1 MFQHRYTVVATI
13 AVVAL
18 LISSIV
24 IIPRNVSLY
33 AQSSHG
39 DPKAHYVPSSAFGD
53 TDDLPNGSI
62 KLKRTALAAG
72 SASVSGVVK
81 DASTGSPVANANVG
95 ISTGAVSATASYTT
109 TASDGSYSFTGI
121 AAGTYNL
128 PASRFTISGTQPLYK
143 DSPKFGISVSTSATV
158 NFSLTAISVPGS
170 RTIPTG
176 RAKNLIIVDYDE
188 TYHESW

>member
-1 MFQHRYTVVATI
+1 MQGTIFRWMYQHRYTVVATI

-33 AQSSHG
+33 AQASHG
-39 DPKAHYVPSSAFGD
+39 DPKAHYVPSNAFGD

-62 KLKRTALAAG
+62 KLKRTGLAAG

-95 ISTGAVSATASYTT
+95 ISTGTVGGTAQYTT

-121 AAGTYNL
+121 ASGRYNL
-128 PASRFTISGTQPLYK
+128 SASRFTISGTQPLYK
-143 DSPKFGISVSTSATV
+143 DAQQM
-158 NFSLTAISVPGS
+158 
-170 RTIPTG
+170 
-176 RAKNLIIVDYDE
+176 
-188 TYHESW
+188 